1 MKKSKFRKTLVAVVM
16 ITGVIITLMLS
27 QETFFEYEPAEETV
41 PITVYKSP
49 TCKCCNKWVQHLEDN
64 GFNVNTVNKFD
75 MKSIKSKE
83 GVPLQ
88 LASCHTAVVGDYVI
102 EGHVP
107 AADIKR
113 LLKEQPAVAGLTVPG
128 MPMGSPGMEGAR
140 KDSYKVLTFSKNGD
154 RSVFSQY

>member
-1 MKKSKFRKTLVAVVM
+1 MKKSKLRKTMVAIVI
-16 ITGVIITLMLS
+16 ITGVMITLMLS
-27 QETFFEYEPAEETV
+27 QETIFEHKTAEETV

-64 GFNVNTVNKFD
+64 GFNVNTVNKID

-83 GVPLQ
+83 GVPRQ
-88 LASCHTAVVGDYVI
+88 LASCHTAVVGNYVI

-107 AADIKR
+107 AIDIKR
-113 LLKEQPAVAGLTVPG
+113 LLKEKPAISGLTVPG

-140 KDSYKVLTFSKNGD
+140 KDAYNVLTFTKGGD
-154 RSVFSQY
+154 STVFSQY

>member
-1 MKKSKFRKTLVAVVM
+1 MKKSKIRKTLVVGAM
-16 ITGVIITLMLS
+16 LTGLVISLIFS
-27 QETFFEYEPAEETV
+27 QEILTVFELSDEAV

-75 MKSIKSKE
+75 MKSIKSQE
-83 GVPLQ
+83 GVPQPLG
-88 LASCHTAVVGDYVI
+88 SCHTAIVASYVI

-107 AADIKR
+107 AIDIKR
-113 LLKEQPAVAGLTVPG
+113 LLKEQPDVAGLTVPG

-140 KDSYKVLTFSKNGD
+140 KDAYNVLTFTKDGQST
-154 RSVFSQY
+154 VFSQY